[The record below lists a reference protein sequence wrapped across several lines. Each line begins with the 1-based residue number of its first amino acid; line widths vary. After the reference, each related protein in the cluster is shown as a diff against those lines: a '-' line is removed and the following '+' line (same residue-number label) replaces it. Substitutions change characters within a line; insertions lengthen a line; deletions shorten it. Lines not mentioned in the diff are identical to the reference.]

1 MNNRTDSLQ
10 SSFDSVFSTMREAL
24 DSFKQQ
30 LKPTEIGTITSI
42 ATGIAKVS
50 GLPGVGF
57 EEVLRFPGDNRD
69 DIYGIAFN
77 VDEDEIGVVL
87 LGDYWHLQAGDKVER
102 RGHVVDVPVG
112 DGLIGRIINPMG
124 KPLDGKG
131 RLVATTRLPVER
143 PSPPIMDRA
152 PVSVPLQTGIK

>member
-1 MNNRTDSLQ
+1 MEPENLQ
-10 SSFDSVFSTMREAL
+10 TVFDSTFAAISQAQGDFTP
-24 DSFKQQ
+24 Q
-30 LKPTEIGTITSI
+30 LRPREIGTVTSI

-57 EEVLRFPGDNRD
+57 DEVLKFPGG
-69 DIYGIAFN
+69 IYGIAFN

-87 LGDYWHLQAGDKVER
+87 LGEYWHLHAGDEVER

-124 KPLDGKG
+124 GPLDGKG
-131 RLVATTRLPVER
+131 PVDSTRRLPIER
-143 PSPPIMDRA
+143 TAPHIMDRA
-152 PVSVPLQTGIK
+152 PEAWLP